1 MIKCF
6 FYISLSLLFFNF
18 SLANDID
25 IQEDINLSFVC
36 DLEKKILK
44 NSEYNYQT
52 FLAKDLDDKGL
63 DKLDIEAKKPET
75 LLINGLSLFLSDI
88 TKLNVK
94 IVDKDVV
101 LFKAIDQENNYSES
115 GIINRKSGELV
126 HEITKNAI
134 LKAIENPRSIDY
146 NLVNAQQARRVL
158 DRLVGYELS
167 PVLWKKV
174 KAGLSAGRVQ
184 SVCVRVIVE
193 KEREIQKH
201 EFQNSFKTSGI
212 FYIN

>member
-88 TKLNVK
+88 AKLNVK

-126 HEITKNAI
+126 HEITKN
-134 LKAIENPRSIDY
+134 
-146 NLVNAQQARRVL
+146 
-158 DRLVGYELS
+158 
-167 PVLWKKV
+167 
-174 KAGLSAGRVQ
+174 VQ
-184 SVCVRVIVE
+184 T
-193 KEREIQKH
+193 QL
-201 EFQNSFKTSGI
+201 
-212 FYIN
+212 